1 MVDAGLLRR
10 WEKSERGGMTDSRIA
25 LVTGAA
31 SGIGAAIA
39 TRLAADGAE
48 DALLARRRDRLEKLA
63 AQITESGGTALVVPA
78 DVTDV
83 DSVAEAAALV
93 QERLGD
99 LDLLVNNAGLMK
111 VVPFADGSV
120 ADWRRT
126 VEVNLSGI
134 VTVTHAFLPALKRS
148 ATTRTT
154 DLINISSLAA
164 DRFNPGMAAYG
175 ASKAG
180 VSYLTRALRTELAA
194 EGIRVTNLEPGM
206 IDGTELADE
215 FPPELQAMVDDLRT
229 TLPAVPVSEVADLV
243 AYVLTRPREVNLP
256 NLIIQPSKEI

>member
-1 MVDAGLLRR
+1 
-10 WEKSERGGMTDSRIA
+10 MTDSRIA

-39 TRLAADGAE
+39 TRLAAEGAAV
-48 DALLARRRDRLEKLA
+48 ALLARRRDRLEKLA

-78 DVTDV
+78 DVTDL
-83 DSVAEAAALV
+83 DSVAQAATLV

-99 LDLLVNNAGLMK
+99 LDLLVNNAGLMRF
-111 VVPFADGSV
+111 VPFADGAV
-120 ADWRRT
+120 QEWLRT
-126 VEVNLSGI
+126 VEVNLSGVI
-134 VTVTHAFLPALKRS
+134 AVTHAFLPALKRS
-148 ATTRTT
+148 AATRTT
-154 DLINISSLAA
+154 DLINVSSLAA

-194 EGIRVTNLEPGM
+194 EGIRVTNVEPGM

-215 FPPELQAMVDDLRT
+215 FPPELLPIVADLRT
-229 TLPAVPVSEVADLV
+229 SLPAVPVSEVAELV
-243 AYVLTRPREVNLP
+243 AYVVNRPREVNLP
-256 NLIIQPSKEI
+256 DLIIQPSKEL